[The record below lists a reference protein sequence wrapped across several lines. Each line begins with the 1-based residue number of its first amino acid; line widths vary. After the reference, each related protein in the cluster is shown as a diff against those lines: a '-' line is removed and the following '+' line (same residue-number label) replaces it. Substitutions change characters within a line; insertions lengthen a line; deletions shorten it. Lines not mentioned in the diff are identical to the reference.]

1 MRLVRAQNCSSLPL
15 RTMHPVQE
23 TEASE
28 AVQQD
33 EQIQQKNQSSAISG
47 SIAPRPS
54 AGEIPRVSSS
64 RCYAPSHQTGPSV
77 TEGEGEQRL
86 GFGEQKRYGCDEKHE
101 RKAGTKRSFTNYGS
115 PDASDC
121 KRPSRGYDCVK
132 PVYGAGDQNM
142 LAFSE
147 SKASKE
153 YGGSPGSKSTDK
165 RYRSLVEDLDI
176 SSTLGLGQSVQSPR
190 NEEEVNYDLV
200 QVRLNRVS
208 KSKDIDIIKPDGKK
222 TDSKDKFNSEGC
234 PASEQHYGKPSHD
247 DLLQAEHDFDQKML
261 AMGHPN
267 CEHPGFVFR
276 NNINSADAEMLDD
289 ITQGGDMVSAAAEMK
304 IINREDD
311 GKGMGLLVCGTR
323 FDMKDK
329 FLNVS
334 SCFPTA
340 GTSKDIAVFREKQH
354 VSISDQAQR
363 NKQSIVRSAQPS
375 PKVLVDVTNKFQ
387 IKAAP
392 AVKEQAGEND
402 VHRLSQRHKQI
413 EFGKN
418 TLGYER
424 YIELIPRLKRKS
436 KDPHTPNPKQVCSK
450 RSWDGQIRKW
460 RRLLH
465 NYDPPV
471 EDGEEMA
478 EDFSALKS
486 SQEHGNIQNEKDDD
500 DAKIASDELPC
511 RPLQPQNNTVE
522 VGDVRKDIELSIYD
536 DWMES

>member
-15 RTMHPVQE
+15 RTMPPVQE
-23 TEASE
+23 KEASE
-28 AVQQD
+28 AVHLQD

-54 AGEIPRVSSS
+54 NSTGEFPRVSSS
-64 RCYAPSHQTGPSV
+64 RCYAPSHQAGPSV

-86 GFGEQKRYGCDEKHE
+86 GFGEKKRYGCDEKHE

-132 PVYGAGDQNM
+132 PGYGAGDENI

-147 SKASKE
+147 PKGSKE
-153 YGGSPGSKSTDK
+153 YGGSPGSKSTEK
-165 RYRSLVEDLDI
+165 RYRSLREALDI
-176 SSTLGLGQSVQSPR
+176 SSTIGLGQSLKSLH
-190 NEEEVNYDLV
+190 NEEEVNHDLV
-200 QVRLNRVS
+200 QVPLNRVS
-208 KSKDIDIIKPDGKK
+208 KSKDIDVIKPDGKK
-222 TDSKDKFNSEGC
+222 TDSKDKINSEGC
-234 PASEQHYGKPSHD
+234 LASEQHYGKPSHD
-247 DLLQAEHDFDQKML
+247 DLLHTEHDFDQKML

-267 CEHPGFVFR
+267 CDR
-276 NNINSADAEMLDD
+276 NNINSADVEMLDD
-289 ITQGGDMVSAAAEMK
+289 ITQGGDMVPAAAEMK

-311 GKGMGLLVCGTR
+311 GKGMGFLVCGTR

-329 FLNVS
+329 FPDVS
-334 SCFPTA
+334 GCFPTA
-340 GTSKDIAVFREKQH
+340 GTAKDIAVFPEKQD
-354 VSISDQAQR
+354 VSNSDQAQR
-363 NKQSIVRSAQPS
+363 NKQSIVRSAHPS

-392 AVKEQAGEND
+392 AVKEQAEEND

-424 YIELIPRLKRKS
+424 YNELIPRLKRKS

-486 SQEHGNIQNEKDDD
+486 REEHGKIQNEKDDV

-511 RPLQPQNNTVE
+511 RPLQSQENTVGS
-522 VGDVRKDIELSIYD
+522 GDVSKDIELSIYE